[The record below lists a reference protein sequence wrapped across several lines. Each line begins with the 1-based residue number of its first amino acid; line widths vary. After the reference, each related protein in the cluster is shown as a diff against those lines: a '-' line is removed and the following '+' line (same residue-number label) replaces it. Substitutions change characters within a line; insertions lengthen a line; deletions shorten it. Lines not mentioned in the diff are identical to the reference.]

1 MNKQNLASQSP
12 GKQSLASQSPGKQSL
27 ASQSPGKQNLAKSE
41 FNKIFLSVVI
51 PAFNEEYNLRTGVM
65 DSVYDYL
72 SRQDYT
78 WEILFVDDGSTDNT
92 AKLAESFA
100 RKHSNFYVLK
110 EPHRGKAGTVTAGIL
125 KAKGDIILFTDADQA
140 TPIDQLEKILPKFK
154 NGYEV
159 VIGSRH
165 GREGAPI
172 VRKIMAWGFSLLRL
186 LVLRL
191 PFKDTQCG
199 FKAFTTKAAEK
210 IFKRL
215 EIFSSKNVSKGASV
229 TAGFD
234 LEILYVARKLG
245 YKIAEVPVDWHHKEG
260 TKVDPIKDSIEGLRG
275 LILVRL
281 NALQKKYGV

>member
-1 MNKQNLASQSP
+1 M
-12 GKQSLASQSPGKQSL
+12 G
-27 ASQSPGKQNLAKSE
+27 
-41 FNKIFLSVVI
+41 KIFLSIVI
-51 PAFNEEYNLRTGVM
+51 PAFNEEYNLRTGVL

-72 SRQDYT
+72 KKQNYS
-78 WEILFVDDGSTDNT
+78 WEILFVNDSSTDNT
-92 AKLAESFA
+92 LKLATDFA
-100 RKHSNFYVLK
+100 KKNSNFFVLN

-125 KAKGDIILFTDADQA
+125 KAKGDIILFTDTDQA
-140 TPIDQLEKILPKFK
+140 TPIDQLEKILPKFEQ
-154 NGYEV
+154 GFSV

-165 GREGAPI
+165 GRQGAPLI
-172 VRKIMAWGFSLLRL
+172 RKIMASGFSFLRL
-186 LVLRL
+186 LILRL

-199 FKAFTTKAAEK
+199 FKAFSSSAAKE

-215 EIFSSKNVSKGASV
+215 EIFSSKSKSIGASV

-275 LILVRL
+275 LLMVRL
-281 NALQKKYGV
+281 NALRGKYRV

>member
-1 MNKQNLASQSP
+1 MSD
-12 GKQSLASQSPGKQSL
+12 
-27 ASQSPGKQNLAKSE
+27 
-41 FNKIFLSVVI
+41 IFLSVVI
-51 PAFNEEYNLRTGVM
+51 PAYNEGYNLRTGVL

-72 SRQDYT
+72 SGQKYS

-92 AKLAESFA
+92 LKIAKDFAGKHTNFMVLA
-100 RKHSNFYVLK
+100 

-125 KAKGDIILFTDADQA
+125 KAKGGIILFTDTDQA
-140 TPIDQLEKILPKFK
+140 TPIDQIEKILPKFK
-154 NGYEV
+154 DGYDV

-165 GREGAPI
+165 GREGAPVI
-172 VRKIMAWGFSLLRL
+172 RKVMAYGFSILRF

-199 FKAFTTKAAEK
+199 FKAFSAKAAEE

-215 EIFSSKNVSKGASV
+215 EIFSSKKRSVGASV

-234 LEILYVARKLG
+234 LEILYIARKLG

-275 LILVRL
+275 LLMVRL
-281 NALQKKYGV
+281 NSLQGKYKV